1 MMEDRAAL
9 LRETAAQ
16 HMVRRVPVADPSETL
31 GAVLQR
37 LPGGAYES
45 MDAIYVIDG
54 GGRLQGRVSMRQFLT
69 ADIERPI
76 GTLMATEVAVVYPD
90 EDQERVAHIAME
102 RAVPAVAVI
111 DRHRRLLGVVPSRAL
126 LKILRAEHIEDLN
139 RLTGIYRR
147 DSEQALN
154 AIQGAPITRVINRL
168 PWLIVGLLGS
178 IAATWLMAGYEEAM
192 QAHLA
197 IAFFIPGLVYLAD
210 AVGTQTEAIAV
221 RGLTLSET
229 PVRRLLLG
237 ELTTGLLIGLT
248 LGTCIFPLVLWA
260 FKDVELALSVALAV
274 VVAGSSASIIGLLLP
289 WILTRLGKDPAYGSG
304 PVCTILQDLLSLFAY
319 FMIVTLLVL

>member
-1 MMEDRAAL
+1 MADRARI

-16 HMVRRVPVADPSETL
+16 HMVRRVPTADSSETL

-37 LPGGAYES
+37 LSGGAYES
-45 MDAIYVIDG
+45 MDAIYVIDR
-54 GGRLQGRVSMRQFLT
+54 GGRLQGRVSMRHFLT
-69 ADIERPI
+69 ADTARLI

-90 EDQERVAHIAME
+90 EDQERAAHIAME
-102 RAVPAVAVI
+102 RAVPAVAVV

-126 LKILRAEHIEDLN
+126 FKILRAEHIEDLN

-147 DSEQALN
+147 DTEQALN
-154 AIQGAPITRVINRL
+154 AIEGAPLSRVINRL

-178 IAATWLMAGYEEAM
+178 IAATWLMAGFEEVM

-210 AVGTQTEAIAV
+210 AIGTQTEAIAV
-221 RGLTLSET
+221 RGLTLSEM
-229 PVRRLLLG
+229 PLRRLLRG
-237 ELTTGLLIGLT
+237 ELNTGMLIGMT
-248 LGTCIFPLVLWA
+248 LGACIFPLVLWV
-260 FKDVELALSVALAV
+260 FKDLQLALSVALAV
-274 VVAGSSASIIGLLLP
+274 VIAGSSASIIGLLLP
-289 WILTRLGKDPAYGSG
+289 WVLARLGKDPAYGSG

-319 FMIVTLLVL
+319 FVIVTLLVL